1 MTNEERLINCKQRIL
16 AIYPTSSILS
26 GMDSAGNFVYRVT
39 IPGVKIIES
48 PNINALEV
56 AVRNL
61 ELNR

>member
-1 MTNEERLINCKQRIL
+1 MINEERLINCKQRIL

>member
-39 IPGVKIIES
+39 IPEVKIIES

>member
-1 MTNEERLINCKQRIL
+1 MTNEERLINCKQKIL

>member
-26 GMDSAGNFVYRVT
+26 GMNSAGNFVYRVT

>member
-26 GMDSAGNFVYRVT
+26 GTDSAGNFVYRVT